1 MTIFRNQR
9 LKTIA
14 ILTLLVLAGSAAN
27 AQVKVTDPDE
37 NNDIQIIEMTV
48 SAAKQPD
55 PIFTHRLTLL
65 PKDTVNGNAA
75 TIYLDALA
83 GSSLSK
89 KWRNLEERFGED
101 VHSWLY
107 NDMPLDQIPLDELK
121 QASSEF
127 DTLILD
133 YIGRAT
139 ERRNCDWGLGLEELR
154 GPLTFGLN
162 FNGLQQTRTISRAIA
177 LQTRFAIAES
187 RFDDAVDL
195 MRMNYRLAEN
205 VGQVKLAVGTLIAL
219 AEVGITNGSMV
230 DFIAAADS
238 PNMYWALTELPRPIV
253 DIRGAMRMECDN
265 ALRIFPAIGSADV
278 EEHTVDEWSK
288 IVQDM
293 PISAMEVVYRN
304 EDAIRPELRFAALG
318 LGIMSYAG
326 AKQRLIE
333 SGMEAEKVE
342 EMAVGQVLLVEAK
355 REYLRYANLMEK
367 EIYLPY
373 PGSAERSDAIEEQMT
388 DPFLTVS
395 GGFGKITASM
405 LLPALEHVRSAHVRL
420 QRDIDALRVI
430 EALRMHA
437 AETGKFPAALSDISV
452 VPIPNNPQTGK
463 PFEYRLDGDTAVIEL
478 SRLSGY
484 SKRYRISLR

>member
-1 MTIFRNQR
+1 
-9 LKTIA
+9 
-14 ILTLLVLAGSAAN
+14 
-27 AQVKVTDPDE
+27 
-37 NNDIQIIEMTV
+37 
-48 SAAKQPD
+48 
-55 PIFTHRLTLL
+55 
-65 PKDTVNGNAA
+65 
-75 TIYLDALA
+75 
-83 GSSLSK
+83 
-89 KWRNLEERFGED
+89 
-101 VHSWLY
+101 
-107 NDMPLDQIPLDELK
+107 
-121 QASSEF
+121 
-127 DTLILD
+127 
-133 YIGRAT
+133 
-139 ERRNCDWGLGLEELR
+139 
-154 GPLTFGLN
+154 
-162 FNGLQQTRTISRAIA
+162 
-177 LQTRFAIAES
+177 
-187 RFDDAVDL
+187 
-195 MRMNYRLAEN
+195 
-205 VGQVKLAVGTLIAL
+205 
-219 AEVGITNGSMV
+219 
-230 DFIAAADS
+230 
-238 PNMYWALTELPRPIV
+238 
-253 DIRGAMRMECDN
+253 MRMECDN
-265 ALRIFPAIGSADV
+265 ALRIFPAIDSADV

-288 IVQDM
+288 IVQDI
-293 PISAMEVVYRN
+293 PTSAMEVVYRN
-304 EDAIRPELRFAALG
+304 EDAIRPELRFVALG

-355 REYLRYANLMEK
+355 REYLRYANLREK

-395 GGFGKITASM
+395 GGFGKIVASM
-405 LLPALEHVRSAHVRL
+405 LLPAPEHVRSAHVRL